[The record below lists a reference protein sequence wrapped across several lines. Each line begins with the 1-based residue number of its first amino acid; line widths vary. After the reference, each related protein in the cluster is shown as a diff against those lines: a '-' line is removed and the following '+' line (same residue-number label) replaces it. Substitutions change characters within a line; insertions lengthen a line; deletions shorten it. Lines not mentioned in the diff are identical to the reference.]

1 MDISTLLCSDG
12 YFLYNKTL
20 ARLLGPGEAI
30 MIGLFCSKYNY
41 YKQREE
47 LLDIDGKE
55 YFFCVR
61 SWIENETG
69 LTIDKQRA
77 IIQSLQLH
85 KIIDVKKIGMPA
97 KNYYS
102 LNFEAL
108 CKCFENPT
116 TSGPEIQPQEVGK
129 SDLNN
134 NKTLI
139 PKGITSN
146 NKNNNRNIVEE
157 ASTSHSSTE
166 NSSTSLED
174 FRKKY
179 TTNDSN
185 NKIHSPEEREMVRDV
200 IAFLNKTANKNFRD
214 NTPATES
221 AIIARLRDGW
231 SVDDMKK
238 VIEHRWE
245 LWKNTDM
252 EQYMRPST
260 LFRPSKFEDYMNA
273 LGTKRSRGGRG
284 CADTLA
290 IFGVQHEKG
299 FDELSKEEQTKS
311 LAGRKF

>member
-20 ARLLGPGEAI
+20 AKLLGPGEAI

-47 LLDIDGKE
+47 LLNIDGKE

-69 LTIDKQRA
+69 LKEDKQRA
-77 IIQSLQLH
+77 IIQSLQVYGILE
-85 KIIDVKKIGMPA
+85 VKKVGMPA

-102 LNFEAL
+102 LNLEAL

-116 TSGPEIQPQEVGK
+116 TSAPEIQPQEVGK
-129 SDLNN
+129 TELSN

-146 NKNNNRNIVEE
+146 NKNENKYIVEE
-157 ASTSHSSTE
+157 TSTSHLSTE
-166 NSSTSLED
+166 NSNTNESKTLED
-174 FRKKY
+174 FRKNYITDKPEPKNSNVSEVIEHLNAVTGKNY
-179 TTNDSN
+179 RATT
-185 NKIHSPEEREMVRDV
+185 PETIKM
-200 IAFLNKTANKNFRD
+200 IT
-214 NTPATES
+214 
-221 AIIARLRDGW
+221 ARLKEGYT
-231 SVDDMKK
+231 VDEMKK

-245 LWKNTDM
+245 MWKGTDM
-252 EQYMRPST
+252 EQYMRPNT
-260 LFRPSKFEDYMNA
+260 LFRPSKFENYLNA
-273 LGTKRSRGGRG
+273 IGTKRKLGTRG
-284 CADTLA
+284 CCDTLA
-290 IFGVQHEKG
+290 ISGVKH
-299 FDELSKEEQTKS
+299 SNSTNEQTNT